1 MIEVSVSIP
10 ASLRTA
16 LDPAQYARA
25 LDATVNAAA
34 ESLRNRIAVYPGKSH
49 SPVIWA
55 SEKSRR
61 YYFAMRR
68 QGGLPPNYTRNSD
81 PMSQR
86 LGPGWAV
93 RKQGTAEYIVGNKS
107 TYATW
112 VQSAAQQSPQHK
124 ATGWKT
130 DEQAVDE
137 LNRSGDIE
145 RAGKQA
151 MSKITGVT

>member
-34 ESLRNRIAVYPGKSH
+34 ESLRKRIAVYPGKSH
-49 SPVIWA
+49 SPVIWRHLG
-55 SEKSRR
+55 EKIE
-61 YYFAMRR
+61 YFAMRR
-68 QGGLPPNYTRNSD
+68 RAGLPDKYTRNSD

-93 RKQGTAEYIVGNKS
+93 RKQSQATYIVGNKA
-107 TYATW
+107 TYAAQ
-112 VQSAAQQSPQHK
+112 VQSAAQQHPQHK

-145 RAGKQA
+145 RAGNQA
-151 MSKITGVT
+151 IANITGVT

>member
-55 SEKSRR
+55 SEKSHR

-68 QGGLPPNYTRNSD
+68 QSGLPPNYTRNSD

-93 RKQGTAEYIVGNKS
+93 RKQGQADLHRRQQGDLCRAGAKRRAAI
-107 TYATW
+107 A
-112 VQSAAQQSPQHK
+112 AAQ
-124 ATGWKT
+124 G
-130 DEQAVDE
+130 DGLE
-137 LNRSGDIE
+137 NR
-145 RAGKQA
+145 
-151 MSKITGVT
+151 